1 MPLTPP
7 PAGFQQAALTLDKV
21 RVTSTNTINNA
32 INALPG
38 SLVVIGQSSVT
49 TVNVINYRYNVL
61 YVTPLSSI
69 QMDDNDKP
77 VVNLPDFINT
87 RSSNITYFALETGT
101 LTVEDLETNLETN
114 FNTTPLIRPR
124 TA

>member
-1 MPLTPP
+1 MALTPP
-7 PAGFQQAALTLDKV
+7 PVGFQQSALTLDKV

-49 TVNVINYRYNVL
+49 TVNVTNYRYNVL

-69 QMDDNDKP
+69 QMDENDRP

-87 RSSNITYFALETGT
+87 RSTNITYFALEAGL
-101 LTVEDLETNLETN
+101 LTVDELETNLATN
-114 FNTTPLIRPR
+114 FNVNPLIRPR
-124 TA
+124 T